1 MSRSVL
7 IVDKSDGVATLTM
20 NRPEALNA
28 LSRDLGLALTR
39 AFRQIQ
45 EDSKIGAV
53 ILTGT
58 GRAFC
63 AGLDLK
69 EIGSGTLLH
78 GPDGASAITDL
89 MKAMAEFDRPII
101 AGINGAAVTG
111 GFELVLACDVLIA
124 STEARFADT
133 HARVGLLPGWGLT
146 QKLPRLI
153 GIYRAK
159 ELSFTG
165 NFLSAEKAEAWGL
178 VNRVVPPEELLPACR
193 ALAKD
198 MLTCVP
204 EALRE
209 IRRMIDQGYGMPL
222 AEALVMETR
231 RSVENAA
238 TVAAETVA
246 ARRESLQSRGR
257 KQKQD

>member
-1 MSRSVL
+1 MSQSVL
-7 IVDKSDGVATLTM
+7 LVDKSEGVATLTM

-28 LSRDLGLALTR
+28 LSLEMMSSLTR
-39 AFRQIQ
+39 AFREIQ
-45 EDSKIGAV
+45 KDAEIGAV
-53 ILTGT
+53 ILTGV

-63 AGLDLK
+63 AGMDLK
-69 EIGSGTLLH
+69 EIGSGALLH
-78 GPDGASAITDL
+78 GPGGASAFTDL

-101 AGINGAAVTG
+101 AGINGVAITG

-133 HARVGLLPGWGLT
+133 HARVGILPGWGLT

-153 GIYRAK
+153 GPYRAK

-204 EALRE
+204 ETLRE

-231 RSVENAA
+231 TSLENAA
-238 TVAAETVA
+238 KVAAETVA
-246 ARRESLQSRGR
+246 ARRESIQSRGR